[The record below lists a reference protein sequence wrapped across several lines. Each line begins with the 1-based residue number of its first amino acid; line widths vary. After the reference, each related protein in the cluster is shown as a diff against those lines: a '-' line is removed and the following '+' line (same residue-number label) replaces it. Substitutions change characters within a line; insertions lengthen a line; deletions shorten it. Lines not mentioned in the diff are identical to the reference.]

1 MAYDSDVVYSSEQ
14 LIEKLIQPSFSQEFI
29 TTASLDIIMS
39 LHFQMIWHLNV
50 IKYSLFSIWWA
61 LPFHQATVLIECDV
75 YFPMEAFIIY
85 LTEHIVLYGLN
96 ILFLCY

>member
-1 MAYDSDVVYSSEQ
+1 MAINSDVVYSSEQ
-14 LIEKLIQPSFSQEFI
+14 FIEKLIQPSFSQEFI
-29 TTASLDIIMS
+29 ATASLDIIMS
-39 LHFQMIWHLNV
+39 FHFQMIWHLNV
-50 IKYSLFSIWWA
+50 IKYSSFSVWWA
-61 LPFHQATVLIECDV
+61 LPFYQATVPTKCDF